1 MKRKLLAAV
10 LTVGLLSILLGAQ
23 SLRAACEIPDD
34 IDNRS
39 QEEQLEIYNEVQSD
53 CQQELSNIANQKS
66 SLKNQI
72 SYMNSQIQLTQAK
85 IGQTQSK
92 ISLLEAQVNEL
103 GRKIGILDTS
113 LDDVSA
119 LFINRVIATYKAG
132 QVSSVDLLLS
142 SEKFGNFY
150 RRWKYFQVAQLN
162 DRKMLMAMEK
172 MRADYD
178 QRKEE
183 KEVKQAEL
191 EELKAQLDAQ
201 RNNLAQ
207 QKQEKEY
214 LLTVT
219 QNNERRYQNLLAEA
233 RKEIAEIQQAAL
245 FLKQSGKSI
254 KVDKQEFIGIQ
265 GNTGYSTGD
274 HLHFGVYNY
283 GSIDDLGDSWY
294 YSNYVNPLD
303 YLAGQEVSW
312 RSGCG
317 SDGTKSVGGGGW
329 PWPMKDLSYIS
340 QGYGYTCH
348 SNALYGGRPHPAID
362 LVGPM
367 NTQIYSVDEGEAY
380 FCRNCLGDGGNGVF
394 VFHPNGKMTMYW
406 HVK

>member
-1 MKRKLLAAV
+1 MKRKLLAVA
-10 LTVGLLSILLGAQ
+10 LAIGLLAFLWRSH
-23 SLRAACEIPDD
+23 SLKAACEIPDD
-34 IDNRS
+34 IDSYPKDR
-39 QEEQLEIYNEVQSD
+39 QLEIYNEVQGD
-53 CQQELSNIANQKS
+53 CQKELVNLADQKS

-92 ISLLEAQVNEL
+92 ISLLEAQIDEL

-113 LDDVSA
+113 LNDVSA
-119 LFINRVIATYKAG
+119 LFINRVVATYKAG

-142 SEKFGNFY
+142 SEKFANFY
-150 RRWKYFQVAQLN
+150 RRWKYFRVAQLN
-162 DRKMLMAMEK
+162 DRKMLLAMEK

-178 QRKEE
+178 QRKDE

-201 RNNLAQ
+201 RNSLAQ
-207 QKQEKEY
+207 QKKEKEY

-219 QNNERRYQNLLAEA
+219 QNNEKRYQNLLAEA

-245 FLKQSGKSI
+245 LLKQSGKSVRVE
-254 KVDKQEFIGIQ
+254 KEEFIGIQ

-283 GSIDDLGDSWY
+283 GSIEDLGSNWY
-294 YSNYVNPLD
+294 YSNYLNPLD
-303 YLAGQEVSW
+303 YLAGREVSW

-317 SDGTKSVGGGGW
+317 ADGTKSVGGGGW
-329 PWPMKDLSYIS
+329 IWPMKNLSYVS

-362 LVGPM
+362 LVGPI
-367 NTQIYSVDEGEAY
+367 NAQIYSVDEGEAY